1 MTSQQARDLIMWVGS
16 TYYSSWRSFAD
27 EAKTMGVCKRV
38 RQIPSGIQIGVSR
51 VFLLHGERVHTR
63 VESTVHS
70 YCESSGLCHY
80 CGIDRTANSQNPTPC
95 TVHKIRRTGK
105 PKRSIMG
112 YFVIED
118 VLIVG
123 SEQEAQDKLMKAYPE
138 VDFCFKS
145 TEQAQQVGERGCG
158 QLKIGAM
165 YLRGPLTEL
174 PEPKPWPGNTFVGF
188 RYYTEAT

>member
-1 MTSQQARDLIMWVGS
+1 
-16 TYYSSWRSFAD
+16 
-27 EAKTMGVCKRV
+27 MGVCKRV

-51 VFLLHGERVHTR
+51 VFLLHGERVHTL

-105 PKRSIMG
+105 PRRFIMG
-112 YFVIED
+112 YFVIEEVMTVAPD
-118 VLIVG
+118 IAHIAPTRLCG
-123 SEQEAQDKLMKAYPE
+123 SLVPGGLY
-138 VDFCFKS
+138 
-145 TEQAQQVGERGCG
+145 
-158 QLKIGAM
+158 LK
-165 YLRGPLTEL
+165 GPLTEL
-174 PEPKPWPGNTFVGF
+174 EQTPVWPGNTFVGF

>member
-1 MTSQQARDLIMWVGS
+1 MWVGS
-16 TYYSSWRSFAD
+16 TYYSSWRAFAD

-38 RQIPSGIQIGVSR
+38 RQIPVGIQIGVSR
-51 VFLLHGERVHTR
+51 VFLLHGERVKTL
-63 VESTVHS
+63 VESTAHS
-70 YCESSGLCHY
+70 YHEISGLCHY

-112 YFVIED
+112 YFVIEEIRRPNAD
-118 VLIVG
+118 QIEL
-123 SEQEAQDKLMKAYPE
+123 
-138 VDFCFKS
+138 
-145 TEQAQQVGERGCG
+145 TEERGCG
-158 QLKIGAM
+158 KLKEGGI
-165 YLRGPLTEL
+165 YLYGPLTEY